1 MQTVIEMDYEQDEY
15 QTPTY
20 EGMSEEEKKDTSYK
34 RAVWM
39 RIAVWV
45 ILRSAQSIRYNKAH
59 T

>member
-1 MQTVIEMDYEQDEY
+1 MDYEQDEY